1 LRLAAP
7 APVPYGWAVASP
19 SVCVVFG
26 ARNVGR
32 AVVAERL
39 AAGWR
44 TLAVA
49 RSEETLERLR
59 AAHPDAVTLRG
70 DAADPLDVAAAL
82 DRAEE
87 LGGLDLVVN
96 AVTAVPRDHSF
107 GGGPIAEAPPDR
119 LASWTAGFLPPAF
132 EVLRAAGARM
142 ARRGAGTIVQVSGG
156 SARRAMPGRGPWA
169 VAQFGARA
177 LAHALAQ
184 ELRGAGVHVALL
196 VADGMI
202 RTDRN
207 PMAGKPEI
215 DGLDP
220 EDVAAAVAYLAGQS
234 PRGWSHELVITPA
247 GDTWVP

>member
-87 LGGLDLVVN
+87 LGGSRLVPPTDL
-96 AVTAVPRDHSF
+96 PGEF
-107 GGGPIAEAPPDR
+107 GRFAILADPD
-119 LASWTAGFLPPAF
+119 GN
-132 EVLRAAGARM
+132 
-142 ARRGAGTIVQVSGG
+142 QVGL
-156 SARRAMPGRGPWA
+156 WA
-169 VAQFGARA
+169 
-177 LAHALAQ
+177 
-184 ELRGAGVHVALL
+184 
-196 VADGMI
+196 
-202 RTDRN
+202 
-207 PMAGKPEI
+207 
-215 DGLDP
+215 
-220 EDVAAAVAYLAGQS
+220 
-234 PRGWSHELVITPA
+234 
-247 GDTWVP
+247 